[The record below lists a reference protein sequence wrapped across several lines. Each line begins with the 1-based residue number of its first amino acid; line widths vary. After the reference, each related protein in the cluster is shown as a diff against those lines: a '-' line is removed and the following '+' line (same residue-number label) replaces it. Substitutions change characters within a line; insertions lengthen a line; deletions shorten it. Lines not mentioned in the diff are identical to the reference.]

1 MSCNP
6 RRFLKMP
13 LYFCLPLSLPTIR
26 YPTPYTGKYKGLAYS
41 IFSKTFKQ
49 SLCFPF
55 DDSGLKRLIYRYSQW
70 LRFVSHVAARLVQ
83 LFLESKIDT
92 HWGEFATYISVQLTN
107 AVGLYYTTRYMLVSN
122 TFTDLIK
129 VQSFIYAVQ
138 MCP

>member
-13 LYFCLPLSLPTIR
+13 LYFCLPTPLPTML

-55 DDSGLKRLIYRYSQW
+55 DDSDLKRLIYRYSQW

-83 LFLESKIDT
+83 LFSESIIDT
-92 HWGEFATYISVQLTN
+92 HWGEFASYDVIVQLTS
-107 AVGLYYTTRYMLVSN
+107 AARTVLYQLTQAGIEYFHRYN
-122 TFTDLIK
+122 
-129 VQSFIYAVQ
+129 
-138 MCP
+138 

>member
-13 LYFCLPLSLPTIR
+13 LYFCLPPPVPTIL

-49 SLCFPF
+49 SICFPF

-83 LFLESKIDT
+83 LFLESIIET
-92 HWGEFATYISVQLTN
+92 HLGEFATYDVSVQLTN
-107 AVGLYYTTRYMLVSN
+107 AARTILYH
-122 TFTDLIK
+122 LIRACIEY
-129 VQSFIYAVQ
+129 FHRLD
-138 MCP
+138 